1 MERKRNYIEKVQDWA
16 DDRLRRMCGRI
27 TPGKRLAVILLMF
40 FFFGGLSIYKT
51 VSSIYNMGKKSGQQQ
66 MQIEH
71 IKRLELEHK
80 QEADSVK
87 QLNDF
92 NYE

>member
-1 MERKRNYIEKVQDWA
+1 MIRKLINRVNKWLEDK
-16 DDRLRRMCGRI
+16 LRSIVRPLSPDARVV
-27 TPGKRLAVILLMF
+27 VILTMLL
-40 FFFGGLSIYKT
+40 FFGGLSIYMT

>member
-1 MERKRNYIEKVQDWA
+1 MIRKFINQVNEWLEDK
-16 DDRLRRMCGRI
+16 LRSIVRPLSPDARVV
-27 TPGKRLAVILLMF
+27 VILTMLLL
-40 FFFGGLSIYKT
+40 FGGLSIYMT